1 MPVIMAGMFGCKH
14 QGCAMRRKMNGDA
27 DPVGNGL
34 GDDPG
39 TVGNPPGPQAAGDL
53 REAANTFRLTSGET
67 LAEASESRPLVLV
80 FLRHF
85 GCTFT
90 RQILR
95 GLEVLQQSAR
105 HHGADLVLVHM
116 LRNGEETRYLAGHQE
131 TVRIADPNRQLYRA
145 FGLKQGGWR
154 ELLGLHV
161 WRMGLVSIFKGCGV
175 GHLAGDGRQM
185 PGVFL
190 FHRGAII
197 AAQRAKTAADM
208 PDLPCLFDALDTAR
222 SAPIPDVQDTP

>member
-1 MPVIMAGMFGCKH
+1 MPG
-14 QGCAMRRKMNGDA
+14 
-27 DPVGNGL
+27 
-34 GDDPG
+34 
-39 TVGNPPGPQAAGDL
+39 GDL
-53 REAANTFRLTSGET
+53 REVAATYRLTSGET
-67 LAEASESRPLVLV
+67 LAEASESRELVLV

-95 GLEVLQQSAR
+95 GLELLQEAAHR
-105 HHGADLVLVHM
+105 HGADLVLVHM
-116 LRNGEETRYLAGHQE
+116 LPNGEETRYLAGHRE
-131 TVRIADPNRQLYRA
+131 TACIADPNRDLYRA
-145 FGLKQGGWR
+145 FGLKRGGVR

-190 FHRGAII
+190 FHHGAIVV
-197 AAQRAKTAADM
+197 AQRAKTAADM
-208 PDLPCLFDALDTAR
+208 PDLPSLFDALETAR
-222 SAPIPDVQDTP
+222 TKPLSNGLETP

>member
-1 MPVIMAGMFGCKH
+1 MPVIMAGMFGCNH
-14 QGCAMRRKMNGDA
+14 QRCAMRRKMNGA
-27 DPVGNGL
+27 
-34 GDDPG
+34 GDSA
-39 TVGNPPGPQAAGDL
+39 GNPPQGNHGTAEKSLGQHAAGDL
-53 REAANTFRLTSGET
+53 REAAATFRLTSGET
-67 LAEASESRPLVLV
+67 LAEASESRELVLV

-95 GLEVLQQSAR
+95 GLEALQQSAR
-105 HHGADLVLVHM
+105 QHGADLVLVHM
-116 LRNGEETRYLAGHQE
+116 LRNGEESRYLAGHGG
-131 TVRIADPNRQLYRA
+131 TARIADPRCELYRA
-145 FGLKQGGWR
+145 FGLKKGGWR

-161 WRMGLVSIFKGCGV
+161 WRMGVVSIFRGCGV

-197 AAQRAKTAADM
+197 AAQRAKSAADL
-208 PDLPCLFDALDTAR
+208 PDLPRLFDSVEAARSIPTRDALDT
-222 SAPIPDVQDTP
+222 P